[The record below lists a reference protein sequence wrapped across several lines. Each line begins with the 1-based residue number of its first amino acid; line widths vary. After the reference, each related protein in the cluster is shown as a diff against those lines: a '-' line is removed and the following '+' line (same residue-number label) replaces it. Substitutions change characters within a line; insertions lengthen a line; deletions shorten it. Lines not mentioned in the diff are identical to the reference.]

1 MHRKIPERL
10 LRDFPISKKASQ
22 SFAAAAGKI
31 LLRLQAFLSENKM
44 FSDSQKIPER
54 LLRDLS
60 MLCQRMIA
68 LINGAAGGASGVIV

>member
-1 MHRKIPERL
+1 MRGGENT
-10 LRDFPISKKASQ
+10 SQAASVEFVRRRRTNYAR
-22 SFAAAAGKI
+22 S
-31 LLRLQAFLSENKM
+31 RLQAFLSENKM

-60 MLCQRMIA
+60 MLYQRMIA

>member
-1 MHRKIPERL
+1 MRGGENT
-10 LRDFPISKKASQ
+10 SQAASVEFVRRRRTNYVR
-22 SFAAAAGKI
+22 S
-31 LLRLQAFLSENKM
+31 RLQAFLSENKM